1 MELFRIRRTIPFMR
15 YSKIFNAIS
24 FVSFLIAVFFLF
36 TKGLAFSI
44 EFTGGTVMEVSYPQ
58 AAPTEQIREEL
69 KDKLGIEAAVQN
81 FGTARDVMIRLPIGA
96 DETSGEQATKVM
108 GVLQQS
114 EPGAT
119 MTRVEFVGP
128 QVGEELATDGLT
140 ALILVVVGIVVYL
153 AFRFEWKFSV
163 AAIIANLHD
172 VVLVLGI
179 FSIMQWEFSLP
190 VLAAVLAVLGYSV
203 NESVIIFDRCR
214 EHFKKMRRVD
224 SQEIIDSAITATIS
238 RTVIT
243 HSSTLAMTLAMFF
256 FGGPALHYFSLALTI
271 GICFGIYSSVFVAA
285 AIALYLGVKRE
296 DLVRPLKK
304 ENPQEMVP

>member
-1 MELFRIRRTIPFMR
+1 MEFFRIRRTIHFMR
-15 YSKIFNAIS
+15 FDKIFNTISLIS
-24 FVSFLIAVFFLF
+24 FIIAVFLLC
-36 TKGLAFSI
+36 TRGLAFSI
-44 EFTGGTVMEVSYPQ
+44 EFTGGTVMEVTYPQ
-58 AAPTEQIREEL
+58 AAPTDQIREEIS
-69 KDKLGIEAAVQN
+69 DALGIEAAVQN
-81 FGTARDVMIRLPIGA
+81 FGTARDVMIRLPIV
-96 DETSGEQATKVM
+96 EGENSNQQAQQVM
-108 GVLQQS
+108 EVLQKS
-114 EPGAT
+114 EPQAQ

-140 ALILVVVGIVVYL
+140 ALLLVVFGIVVYL

-179 FSIMQWEFSLP
+179 FAFFQWEFSLP

-203 NESVIIFDRCR
+203 NESVIIFDRVR
-214 EHFKKMRRVD
+214 EHFKKMRRAETV
-224 SQEIIDSAITATIS
+224 EVIDSAITATIS

-256 FGGPALHYFSLALTI
+256 FGGPALHYFALALTI
-271 GICFGIYSSVFVAA
+271 GICLGVYSSVFVAA

-296 DLVRPLKK
+296 DLVKPKK
-304 ENPQEMVP
+304 EQVQEMVP

>member
-224 SQEIIDSAITATIS
+224 SQEIIDAAITATIS

-296 DLVRPLKK
+296 DLVKPLKK

>member
-1 MELFRIRRTIPFMR
+1 MEFFRIRRTIHFMR
-15 YSKIFNAIS
+15 FDKIFNTISLIS
-24 FVSFLIAVFFLF
+24 FIIAVFLLC
-36 TKGLAFSI
+36 TRGLAFSI
-44 EFTGGTVMEVSYPQ
+44 EFTGGTVMEVTYPQ
-58 AAPTEQIREEL
+58 VAPTDQIREEIS
-69 KDKLGIEAAVQN
+69 DALGIEAAVQN
-81 FGTARDVMIRLPIGA
+81 FGTARDVMIRLPIV
-96 DETSGEQATKVM
+96 EGENSNQQAQQVM
-108 GVLQQS
+108 EVLQKS
-114 EPGAT
+114 EPQAQ

-140 ALILVVVGIVVYL
+140 ALLLVVFGIVVYL

-179 FSIMQWEFSLP
+179 FAFFQWEFSLP

-203 NESVIIFDRCR
+203 NESVIIFDRVR
-214 EHFKKMRRVD
+214 EHFKKMRRADTV
-224 SQEIIDSAITATIS
+224 EVIDSAITATIS

-256 FGGPALHYFSLALTI
+256 FGGPALHYFALALTI
-271 GICFGIYSSVFVAA
+271 GICLGVYSSVFVAA

-296 DLVRPLKK
+296 DLVKPRK
-304 ENPQEMVP
+304 EQVQEMVP